1 MVLAQKKIQN
11 PKSKIQKWL
20 LSVFVDTFLM
30 NFRSQKPHIP
40 ITEQLYWWP
49 VTQRIT
55 YSISLFA

>member
-1 MVLAQKKIQN
+1 MVLAQKK
-11 PKSKIQKWL
+11 KIQKWL